1 MKIPQFKISP
11 VNLKNKILNF
21 IIFRTLEKRS
31 KNILAKRKQPMV
43 VFANDYIGI
52 NIFLHGEYDSNG
64 LLLLK
69 HIFDHFNIDYKNSS
83 LVDVGANIGNH
94 SLFFGGLFKKIYS
107 FEPNP
112 TTFELLKI
120 NTQNKN
126 ISSFNLGLGSKKE
139 KLLLFESLE
148 NNGTSSLNM
157 DKSVHKGKA
166 YTVDIDTLD
175 NFDFSNELVSVIKID
190 VEGHEFEVLQGGKK
204 LIDEM
209 RPIIILEVHAS
220 DFTTRDN
227 TSSLSID
234 FLTKKN
240 YLFIVPDIENVYLS
254 NPNSVWKKFT
264 LLFKSLI
271 FDNSM
276 NIKVVNGLLPVGH
289 YDLVAI
295 PAEKF

>member
-1 MKIPQFKISP
+1 MKIPQFKVSP

-31 KNILAKRKQPMV
+31 KNILAKRKRPMV

-64 LLLLK
+64 LLLFK
-69 HIFDHFNIDYKNSS
+69 HIFDHLNIDYRNSS

-94 SLFFGGLFKKIYS
+94 SLFFGDLFKKIYS

-112 TTFELLKI
+112 TTYEILKI
-120 NTQNKN
+120 NTENKN
-126 ISSFNLGLGSKKE
+126 ISTFNRGLGSKKD
-139 KLLLFESLE
+139 KLILFESLE
-148 NNGTSSLNM
+148 NNGGSSLHM
-157 DKSVHKGKA
+157 DKSAHEGKT
-166 YTVDIDTLD
+166 YMVDIDTLD

-190 VEGHEFEVLQGGKK
+190 VEGHEFDVLQGGKK

-209 RPIIILEVHAS
+209 RPIIIFEVHAS
-220 DFTTRDN
+220 DFTTRNN

-234 FLTKKN
+234 FLTNKN
-240 YLFIVPDIENVYLS
+240 YLFIVPDIKNVYVS
-254 NPNSVWKKFT
+254 NPTSLWKKFT

-271 FDNSM
+271 FDTSV

-289 YDLVAI
+289 YDVVAI
-295 PAEKF
+295 PAEKY

>member
-1 MKIPQFKISP
+1 M
-11 VNLKNKILNF
+11 
-21 IIFRTLEKRS
+21 EKRS
-31 KNILAKRKQPMV
+31 KNILAKRKRPMV

-64 LLLLK
+64 LLLFK
-69 HIFDHFNIDYKNSS
+69 HIFDHLNIDYRNSS

-94 SLFFGGLFKKIYS
+94 SLFFGDLFKKIYS

-112 TTFELLKI
+112 TTYELLKI
-120 NTQNKN
+120 NTENKN
-126 ISSFNLGLGSKKE
+126 ISTFNRGLGSKKD
-139 KLLLFESLE
+139 KLILFESLE
-148 NNGTSSLNM
+148 NNGGSSLHM
-157 DKSVHKGKA
+157 DKSAHEGKT

-190 VEGHEFEVLQGGKK
+190 VEGHEFDVLQGGKK

-209 RPIIILEVHAS
+209 RPIIIFEVHAS
-220 DFTTRDN
+220 DFTTRNN

-234 FLTKKN
+234 FLTNKN
-240 YLFIVPDIENVYLS
+240 YLFIVPDIENVYVS
-254 NPNSVWKKFT
+254 NPTSLWKKFT

-271 FDNSM
+271 FDTSV

-289 YDLVAI
+289 YDVVAI
-295 PAEKF
+295 PAEKY